1 VISIEADVF
10 EIVVFPA
17 GSNAFLGVDHAW
29 WIPDRFLLGEK
40 NRDELIHAGVGE
52 KQIGRVGQK
61 RRRRHNRVLLFAK
74 EIEKALTDFGAG
86 HNAGIKRDI

>member
-1 VISIEADVF
+1 M
-10 EIVVFPA
+10 FPA
-17 GSNAFLGVDHAW
+17 GPNALLGVDHAW

-52 KQIGRVGQK
+52 KQIGRVRHQ
-61 RRRRHNRVLLFAK
+61 RRRGHDRVLLFAK

>member
-1 VISIEADVF
+1 M
-10 EIVVFPA
+10 FPA
-17 GSNAFLGVDHAW
+17 GPNAFLGVDHAW

-52 KQIGRVGQK
+52 KQIGRVRHQ
-61 RRRRHNRVLLFAK
+61 RRRGHDRVLLFAK